1 MPGFRKPKDHDVA
14 ETKKLFAGGRSPAL
28 VWCNVV
34 YVTLTA
40 EERRLSMVVKIG
52 LLAQGQS

>member
-1 MPGFRKPKDHDVA
+1 MPGFRKPKDQDVA
-14 ETKKLFAGGRSPAL
+14 ETKKLFAGVMFPAL
-28 VWCNVV
+28 VRCNVV

-40 EERRLSMVVKIG
+40 EERRLSMVAKIS